1 MWLKCY
7 GVVEMWLKCYRGGR
21 NHYSVSCCCGLIVNG
36 SSYYYSTFTM
46 GPKHHR
52 LSLKE
57 KVSVIHLRERE
68 NLSVRKLF
76 ERFEVSRSQI
86 KDILRNKQS
95 ILKSWNRMDSGEL
108 FFRPP
113 KTSLNF
119 PSEHG
124 TSFHPS
130 TIPCEDISLRKNPDQ
145 SLLSRNQKRSTCNH
159 QETSENNSSVSEEGH
174 PQRNLLQETF
184 EDDPSVSEEE
194 EYPQRDA
201 VSKETK
207 EECTSNIRVGKQP
220 NGKIIQQNHNKRY
233 KKKDNI
239 DIIEENLE
247 FLKVLA
253 DSSPRLKRQLIENAN
268 GKQLNTICRV
278 SRDLLAGQPQLSKN
292 KIQKL
297 SKYKK
302 DLRNLAASNKK
313 TTVASKRLLIK
324 RTGFV
329 NMLAKAILG

>member
-36 SSYYYSTFTM
+36 SSYYYSSFTM
-46 GPKHHR
+46 GQKHHR

-76 ERFEVSRSQI
+76 ERYKVSRSQI

-95 ILKSWNRMDSGEL
+95 ILKYWNRMDSGEL

-119 PSEHG
+119 PSEPV

-130 TIPCEDISLRKNPDQ
+130 TIPCENLRENLDQ
-145 SLLSRNQKRSTCNH
+145 SYSLMSRNQTNKRSTSNIMH
-159 QETSENNSSVSEEGH
+159 QETSENNSSVSEEVH
-174 PQRNLLQETF
+174 PQRNLLQETS
-184 EDDPSVSEEE
+184 EGDSSVSEEEEE

-201 VSKETK
+201 LCKETK
-207 EECTSNIRVGKQP
+207 EECTSNIRVKKHQ
-220 NGKIIQQNHNKRY
+220 NRKTIHQNHNKRY
-233 KKKDNI
+233 RKKDNI
-239 DIIEENLE
+239 DI
-247 FLKVLA
+247 
-253 DSSPRLKRQLIENAN
+253 
-268 GKQLNTICRV
+268 
-278 SRDLLAGQPQLSKN
+278 
-292 KIQKL
+292 
-297 SKYKK
+297 
-302 DLRNLAASNKK
+302 
-313 TTVASKRLLIK
+313 
-324 RTGFV
+324 
-329 NMLAKAILG
+329 

>member
-1 MWLKCY
+1 
-7 GVVEMWLKCYRGGR
+7 MWLKCYRGGR

-36 SSYYYSTFTM
+36 SSYYYSSFIM
-46 GPKHHR
+46 GQKHHR

-57 KVSVIHLRERE
+57 KVSVIHLRTRE

-95 ILKSWNRMDSGEL
+95 ILKSWNRMDSDEL
-108 FFRPP
+108 FFRPR

-119 PSEHG
+119 PSEHATG
-124 TSFHPS
+124 FPSS
-130 TIPCEDISLRKNPDQ
+130 TIPCEDISLRRNPDQ
-145 SLLSRNQKRSTCNH
+145 SYSLMRRNQSNKRSTRNTTH
-159 QETSENNSSVSEEGH
+159 QETSENNSSVSEEEH

-184 EDDPSVSEEE
+184 EGDSSVSEEEEYPQRNLLQETFEGDSSVSEEE

-201 VSKETK
+201 VSKETRA
-207 EECTSNIRVGKQP
+207 ECTSNIRVGNQQ

-233 KKKDNI
+233 KQKDNVA
-239 DIIEENLE
+239 IIEENLE
-247 FLKVLA
+247 FLRVLA
-253 DSSPRLKRQLIENAN
+253 DSTPKLKRQLIENAT
-268 GKQLNTICRV
+268 GKQLNTICTV

-302 DLRNLAASNKK
+302 D
-313 TTVASKRLLIK
+313 
-324 RTGFV
+324 
-329 NMLAKAILG
+329 

>member
-1 MWLKCY
+1 
-7 GVVEMWLKCYRGGR
+7 
-21 NHYSVSCCCGLIVNG
+21 
-36 SSYYYSTFTM
+36 M
-46 GPKHHR
+46 GQKHHR

-57 KVSVIHLRERE
+57 KVSVIHLRTRE

-95 ILKSWNRMDSGEL
+95 ILKSWNRMDSDEL

-119 PSEHG
+119 PSEHATG
-124 TSFHPS
+124 FPSS
-130 TIPCEDISLRKNPDQ
+130 TIPCEDISLRRNPDQ
-145 SLLSRNQKRSTCNH
+145 SYSLMSRNQSNKRSTCNTTH
-159 QETSENNSSVSEEGH
+159 QETSENNSSVSEEEH

-184 EDDPSVSEEE
+184 EDDSSVSEEE

-207 EECTSNIRVGKQP
+207 EECTSNIRVGKQQNVKNIP
-220 NGKIIQQNHNKRY
+220 QNHNKRY

-239 DIIEENLE
+239 AIIEENLE

-253 DSSPRLKRQLIENAN
+253 DSSPRLKRQLIENTS
-268 GKQLNTICRV
+268 GKQLNTIC
-278 SRDLLAGQPQLSKN
+278 SLS
-292 KIQKL
+292 
-297 SKYKK
+297 
-302 DLRNLAASNKK
+302 
-313 TTVASKRLLIK
+313 
-324 RTGFV
+324 
-329 NMLAKAILG
+329 

>member
-1 MWLKCY
+1 
-7 GVVEMWLKCYRGGR
+7 
-21 NHYSVSCCCGLIVNG
+21 
-36 SSYYYSTFTM
+36 
-46 GPKHHR
+46 
-52 LSLKE
+52 
-57 KVSVIHLRERE
+57 
-68 NLSVRKLF
+68 
-76 ERFEVSRSQI
+76 
-86 KDILRNKQS
+86 
-95 ILKSWNRMDSGEL
+95 MDSDEL
-108 FFRPP
+108 FFRPH

-119 PSEHG
+119 PSEHATG
-124 TSFHPS
+124 FPSS

-145 SLLSRNQKRSTCNH
+145 SYSLMSRNQSNKRSTCNTTH
-159 QETSENNSSVSEEGH
+159 QETSENNSSVSEEEH

-184 EDDPSVSEEE
+184 EDDSSVSEEE

-207 EECTSNIRVGKQP
+207 EECTSNIRVGKHQ

-233 KKKDNI
+233 KKKDNVA
-239 DIIEENLE
+239 IIEENLE

-253 DSSPRLKRQLIENAN
+253 DSTPKLKRQLIENAN
-268 GKQLNTICRV
+268 GKQLNTICTV

-329 NMLAKAILG
+329 NMLAQAILG